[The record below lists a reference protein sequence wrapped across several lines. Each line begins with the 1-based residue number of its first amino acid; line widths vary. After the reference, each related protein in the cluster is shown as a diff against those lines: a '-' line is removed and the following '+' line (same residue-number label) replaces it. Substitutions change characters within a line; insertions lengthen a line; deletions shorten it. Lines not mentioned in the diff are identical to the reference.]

1 MRAASYAFAGDN
13 DEQQHDPAAC
23 PDGGVRMSIQMD
35 FTGKRVW
42 VTGAARGIGEQI
54 ARHF

>member
-1 MRAASYAFAGDN
+1 
-13 DEQQHDPAAC
+13 
-23 PDGGVRMSIQMD
+23 MSIQMD

>member
-1 MRAASYAFAGDN
+1 MNNNMTRQRA
-13 DEQQHDPAAC
+13 
-23 PDGGVRMSIQMD
+23 DGGVRMSIQMD